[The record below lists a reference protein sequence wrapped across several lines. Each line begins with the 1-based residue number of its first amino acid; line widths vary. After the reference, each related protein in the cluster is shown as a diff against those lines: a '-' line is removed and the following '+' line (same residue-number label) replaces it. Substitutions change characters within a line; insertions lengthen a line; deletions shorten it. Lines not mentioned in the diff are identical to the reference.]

1 MKKLT
6 LLVAIV
12 LFVNLYGFSQSK
24 SDTLAIK
31 QVIERESTTWRNGDM
46 KGHAD
51 CWKIQPYSRIL
62 VSTADGKFYDIPP
75 QMMATPSAK
84 SNGVGG
90 SSSNSDYKIGIV
102 GNSAWASFNEES
114 IAKDGQKSYTIEI
127 KILEKINGDW
137 KIVALSVHG
146 YNK

>member
-6 LLVAIV
+6 LLATIT
-12 LFVNLYGFSQSK
+12 LFVNLYGYSQAK
-24 SDTLAIK
+24 SDTAAIK
-31 QVIERESTTWRNGDM
+31 EVVERESATYRNGDF

-62 VSTADGKFYDIPP
+62 ISTADGKFLDIPP
-75 QMMATPSAK
+75 QMMVMVPANNAA
-84 SNGVGG
+84 VGG
-90 SSSNSDYKIGIV
+90 TSSNSNYKIGIV